1 MEKQEISSDQENL
14 LALKDELERMIDEI
28 RQKQLQIDNENKDLP
43 VQK

>member
-1 MEKQEISSDQENL
+1 MEKQEVSSDQEKL